1 MSRGG
6 SPDCGESAVFI
17 VMNARRTFIHRGF
30 FGGLALAALLCGCD
44 VMGGGPS
51 VVPPSNGAVVAS
63 PTPAPSPSAS
73 PTVSP
78 AGSARK
84 ANGAGI
90 R

>member
-1 MSRGG
+1 MKR
-6 SPDCGESAVFI
+6 
-17 VMNARRTFIHRGF
+17 RRTVLDRGL

-51 VVPPSNGAVVAS
+51 VVPPSNGPAVET
-63 PTPAPSPSAS
+63 PTPAPSPS

-78 AGSARK
+78 ASSARK
-84 ANGAGI
+84 ANAAGI